1 MRRTAAHVA
10 FVASA
15 ALALLL
21 PATHAFAQPQGGGG
35 GGGGGGGQQDDDD
48 KTRKR
53 NEEWGTGGQNLPLPQ
68 LRNAGPCPYV
78 KVLYDAAR
86 YVELKNPTP
95 SSASV
100 GFTGEIEN
108 LASACEYKNDQP
120 IKVQARVLFEFGRG
134 PMAGADH
141 KTYRYWVAVTDR
153 DKAVLAK
160 EYFDLPVSF
169 PAGQDRVE
177 KSEDIFGITIP
188 RADIKVSGANFEVL
202 IGFDVTPEMADFN
215 RQGERFRVNAGVAT
229 AQASSAGASPGQ

>member
-1 MRRTAAHVA
+1 MRRTAAHFA
-10 FVASA
+10 FAASA
-15 ALALLL
+15 ALTLLL
-21 PATHAFAQPQGGGG
+21 PSAHAFAQQQGGGG
-35 GGGGGGGQQDDDD
+35 GGGGQEDEDE

-53 NEEWGTGGQNLPLPQ
+53 NEEWGTGNQNLALPQ

-86 YVELKNPTP
+86 YVEIKGDTP
-95 SSASV
+95 SAADI

-120 IKVQARVLFEFGRG
+120 IHVQARVLFSLGRG
-134 PMAGADH
+134 PMAGGDH
-141 KTYRYWVAVTDR
+141 KTYRYWIAVTDR

-160 EYFDLPVSF
+160 EYFDLPITF

-177 KSEDIFGITIP
+177 KSEDILGITIP
-188 RADIKVSGANFEVL
+188 RADLKVSGANFEVL
-202 IGFDVTPEMADFN
+202 VGFDVTPEMADFN
-215 RQGERFRVNAGVAT
+215 REGKRFRVNAGVTT